1 MKAEA
6 LKSKWHKDLIRDD
19 LREADMDEQRLG
31 KMPLHLFLALN
42 RLKEKDERRYYRI
55 QYETHSICDLND
67 KVCLEDTGNSFFD
80 KSCGNNTTRE
90 EKENANN

>member
-1 MKAEA
+1 MTKA
-6 LKSKWHKDLIRDD
+6 LKGKWHKDLIKDEP
-19 LREADMDEQRLG
+19 REQDMDEQRL
-31 KMPLHLFLALN
+31 N
-42 RLKEKDERRYYRI
+42 ERCYYRI

-90 EKENANN
+90 EKENANNQRGY